1 MKRRRWLIVHPDT
14 DRERTVPLE
23 QPVSQVGRGRE
34 ATVRFDSKNV
44 SSLHAS
50 IVLREQSASVI
61 DLDSTNG
68 TLLNG
73 KRVQTAEL
81 HDGDRLELADVD
93 LVFREEEVPDEPVSS
108 GRETETYLAV
118 PGGVS
123 AERLRDILRQAAD
136 DGWLDVDEADSIVE
150 SWETLQGSSRRLD
163 ALHAILERVLRVTE
177 RGELVRTIL
186 AEMGA
191 LLALDVVGLY
201 LRDEPRFYIL
211 EGGQLSVES
220 QTDTVSETLVDRV
233 LRSAAPVML
242 ENIGDDSS
250 ILGFESLMQM
260 KIQSVLCLPVILRNQ
275 ESLGALYCVSR
286 QSGQLRLLERDRVFL
301 SACSTVV
308 ALALENIMLVSKAQE
323 RARAEERTVQRR
335 RYSPV
340 IHRLQQERENLSLKL
355 HDFRATR
362 LYGLDEP
369 ANQELQTF
377 VEKAVRADVP
387 VLLLGETGVGKTALA
402 HYLHEQSR
410 PSLPFVTVDCAAISA
425 DLIESELFGHEKGA
439 FTGAYARKTG
449 KVAAAG
455 RGTVFI
461 DEIGDLNPRLQGKLL
476 RLIESGE
483 YEPVGST
490 RTQRSTARLV
500 FATNRDLA
508 AEVEAKTFRED
519 LYYRLNVLCHTIAPL
534 YERKEF
540 ILPLAEYFLKV
551 YATRM
556 GSEVEGFTEKARE
569 AMLAH
574 RWPGNIRELENAV
587 MRALIEVPQG
597 RIDAGAL
604 QLTEHSTTPA
614 QAAGERKVSA
624 LEDLDLK
631 AARERL
637 DREYIERAL
646 VLCDRNVSQAARKLN
661 LSRNS
666 LSDLIKK
673 YNL

>member
-1 MKRRRWLIVHPDT
+1 
-14 DRERTVPLE
+14 
-23 QPVSQVGRGRE
+23 
-34 ATVRFDSKNV
+34 
-44 SSLHAS
+44 
-50 IVLREQSASVI
+50 
-61 DLDSTNG
+61 
-68 TLLNG
+68 
-73 KRVQTAEL
+73 
-81 HDGDRLELADVD
+81 
-93 LVFREEEVPDEPVSS
+93 
-108 GRETETYLAV
+108 
-118 PGGVS
+118 
-123 AERLRDILRQAAD
+123 
-136 DGWLDVDEADSIVE
+136 
-150 SWETLQGSSRRLD
+150 
-163 ALHAILERVLRVTE
+163 
-177 RGELVRTIL
+177 
-186 AEMGA
+186 
-191 LLALDVVGLY
+191 
-201 LRDEPRFYIL
+201 
-211 EGGQLSVES
+211 
-220 QTDTVSETLVDRV
+220 
-233 LRSAAPVML
+233 
-242 ENIGDDSS
+242 
-250 ILGFESLMQM
+250 
-260 KIQSVLCLPVILRNQ
+260 VLCLPVILRNR
-275 ESLGALYCVSR
+275 EALGALYCVSR

-308 ALALENIMLVSKAQE
+308 ALALENIMLVSKARE
-323 RARAEERTVQRR
+323 RARAEERSAQRR

-340 IHRLQQERENLSLKL
+340 IHRLLQERENLSLKL

-369 ANQELQTF
+369 ANRELQAF
-377 VEKAVRADVP
+377 VKKAVRADVP

-410 PSLPFVTVDCAAISA
+410 PSLPFVTVDCAAIST

-449 KVAAAG
+449 KIAAAG
-455 RGTVFI
+455 RGTVFV
-461 DEIGDLNPRLQGKLL
+461 DEIGDLNSRLQGKLL

-490 RTQRSTARLV
+490 RTQRSSARLV

-519 LYYRLNVLCHTIAPL
+519 LYYRLNVLSHTIAPL

-540 ILPLAEYFLKV
+540 IVPLAEYFLKA
-551 YATRM
+551 YAARM
-556 GSEVEGFTEKARE
+556 GSGVEEFTEDARE

-587 MRALIEVPQG
+587 MRALIEVAEG

-604 QLTEHSTTPA
+604 QLTEHSTTAA

-637 DREYIERAL
+637 DREYIQRAL
-646 VLCDRNVSQAARKLN
+646 ALCDRNVSQAARKLN